1 MNKYHDFR
9 EYRLRICLEDM
20 DTLLSI
26 LSIADKQLES
36 EYMHDLSNER
46 VLEYLSGIREVSKQ
60 LKAQFK

>member
-9 EYRLRICLEDM
+9 EYRLRICIEDM

-26 LSIADKQLES
+26 LSIADHQLES
-36 EYMHDLSNER
+36 ELMHDLYNER
-46 VLEYLSGIREVSKQ
+46 IEQYLSGVREVSKQ

>member
-46 VLEYLSGIREVSKQ
+46 VLEYLSGVREVSKQ
-60 LKAQFK
+60 LKDQFK